1 MTDYSKPANPV
12 DGNKPKKV
20 IQLGPFIETPTG
32 KREDDSKTIQAVQ
45 AEKERLQQLYP
56 IKMMQPED
64 PNWWSMFRER
74 YRVTTDPM
82 AQRAN
87 MDRMYK
93 EELASQ
99 PAWETAPTKGKNPL
113 EKVPKEALYERQR
126 TLIMNTSRR
135 QQKIMDGNYLRSYW
149 NRTPAA
155 KQTDKGDVQD
165 VKPNNVVPFYQ
176 YRPED
181 AAAYCGVQAAEVKD
195 SVLGGKLVR
204 KKVSEYEWRNQRDAH
219 EMQLIAQELQDRG
232 AEPHG
237 NLTEEEQQ
245 RYEQLKDSPL
255 HFSLLVHETDPNQA
269 DHPAGPADKPNK
281 KVVDAVKNNTS
292 NPKMDTSTPPEAS
305 TPVNKDVENNG
316 IEHTTSV
323 VDEQGAGKAA
333 ETAARIERDHQPTP
347 AENLEELDQR
357 CQNYLAQ
364 NPDAIPGRK
373 LRLRMAAQMGINA
386 RTGKP
391 EKPFFSRM
399 RDLKDRMVEVND
411 HAREL
416 KWRDKTAGEK
426 VWTGV
431 RKGGHI
437 AKQLGKGIGITSLV
451 VAFGI
456 AGWVLTKSHKGIT
469 NMAAT
474 MNNSI
479 INGMVN
485 GLDPH
490 ARQLMGNMLDDGP
503 QR

>member
-1 MTDYSKPANPV
+1 MTDYGKHANPV
-12 DGNKPKKV
+12 
-20 IQLGPFIETPTG
+20 LGPATKTPEG
-32 KREDDSKTIQAVQ
+32 NQKTIQAVQ
-45 AEKERLQQLYP
+45 AEKERYLRLFP
-56 IKMMQPED
+56 IKLSSPD
-64 PNWWSMFRER
+64 DDKKWYALFRER
-74 YRVTTDPM
+74 YRVTTDSNLQ
-82 AQRAN
+82 AAN
-87 MDRMYK
+87 MERMNK
-93 EELASQ
+93 EKLESQ
-99 PAWETAPTKGKNPL
+99 PAWGTETAGNNNPL
-113 EKVPKEALYERQR
+113 EHVKVEDLYERQR
-126 TLIMNTSRR
+126 TLIMNSSRR
-135 QQKIMDGNYLRSYW
+135 QQKILDGTHLQSYW
-149 NRTPAA
+149 NRGPAL
-155 KQTDKGDVQD
+155 TDKGEVPETQM
-165 VKPNNVVPFYQ
+165 KPNDDVAEFSY

-181 AAAYCGVQAAEVKD
+181 VAAYCGVQSENITDPVA
-195 SVLGGKLVR
+195 GRKLVQQ
-204 KKVSEYEWRNQRDAH
+204 KVREYRMQERQDAH
-219 EMQLIAQELQDRG
+219 EMQLIAKELQRQG
-232 AEPHG
+232 AKPHG
-237 NLTEEEQQ
+237 ELTEEEQQ
-245 RYEQLKDSPL
+245 RYQQLQEMTDNR
-255 HFSLLVHETDPNQA
+255 FSLLVHETNPDKA
-269 DHPAGPADKPNK
+269 DHPAGPDDKTNK
-281 KVVDAVKNNTS
+281 KVVDAAKNNTS
-292 NPKMDTSTPPEAS
+292 SPKMETDSTEPGA
-305 TPVNKDVENNG
+305 PVNSDVEENG
-316 IEHTTSV
+316 IKHTTTV

-333 ETAARIERDHQPTP
+333 ETAARIERDHRPTP

-437 AKQLGKGIGITSLV
+437 AKQLGKGIGITSMVL
-451 VAFGI
+451 AFTM
-456 AGWVLTKSHKGIT
+456 AGWVLTKSHKAVT

-485 GLDPH
+485 GMDPQ
-490 ARQLMGNMLDDGP
+490 ARQLMGNMFDDGP

>member
-1 MTDYSKPANPV
+1 MTNYSKHGNPV
-12 DGNKPKKV
+12 DGNVNEGGMDVPG
-20 IQLGPFIETPTG
+20 GPVTQTPTVNANNP
-32 KREDDSKTIQAVQ
+32 KHIQALQ
-45 AEKERLQQLYP
+45 KEEKQLRQLYP
-56 IKMMQPED
+56 IKMLPPDNKDWYQ
-64 PNWWSMFRER
+64 MFCER
-74 YRVTTDPM
+74 YHVTDDSTVQGTNMERMHKGDLQSRPTWEYTD
-82 AQRAN
+82 A
-87 MDRMYK
+87 
-93 EELASQ
+93 
-99 PAWETAPTKGKNPL
+99 KNDNSV
-113 EKVPKEALYERQR
+113 KHVSTNALYERQR
-126 TLIMNTSRR
+126 TLIMNSSKRL
-135 QQKIMDGNYLRSYW
+135 QQIIDGTHLISNWDRSQNKDGEISDKPSEGLAMQYH
-149 NRTPAA
+149 PA
-155 KQTDKGDVQD
+155 
-165 VKPNNVVPFYQ
+165 
-176 YRPED
+176 D
-181 AAAYCGVQAAEVKD
+181 AAAYCGVRSEDVNDLVAGKGMVKQR
-195 SVLGGKLVR
+195 L
-204 KKVSEYEWRNQRDAH
+204 SELRLRDRQDAH
-219 EMQLIAQELQDRG
+219 EMQLIARELQERGDEPHPKLTNEEQARYEELQEL
-232 AEPHG
+232 
-237 NLTEEEQQ
+237 
-245 RYEQLKDSPL
+245 SPK
-255 HFSLLVHETDPNQA
+255 FSLLVHETDPKRD
-269 DHPAGPADKPNK
+269 DHPAGPDDKANK
-281 KVVDAVKNNTS
+281 KVVDAAKNNTS
-292 NPKMDTSTPPEAS
+292 SPKMDTSTPPEQS

-323 VDEQGAGKAA
+323 VDEQGTGKAA

-357 CQNYLAQ
+357 CQNYLVQ

-399 RDLKDRMVEVND
+399 RDIKDRMIEVND

>member
-12 DGNKPKKV
+12 DGNKTRKV
-20 IQLGPFIETPTG
+20 IQGPFTPTPSG
-32 KREDDSKTIQAVQ
+32 SGPEDNSKTIQAVQ

-56 IKMMQPED
+56 IKFMQPED
-64 PNWWSMFRER
+64 PNWWAMFRER

-99 PAWETAPTKGKNPL
+99 PAWETEPTKDKNPL
-113 EKVPKEALYERQR
+113 ANVSKEALYERQQA
-126 TLIMNTSRR
+126 LIMNTSRR
-135 QQKIMDGNYLRSYW
+135 QQKILDGNYLRSYW
-149 NRTPAA
+149 DRTPAA
-155 KQTDKGDVQD
+155 KSTDKGDVQD
-165 VKPNNVVPFYQ
+165 VKPNNVVSFYQ

-204 KKVSEYEWRNQRDAH
+204 KKVSEYQWRNQQDAR
-219 EMQLIAQELQDRG
+219 EMQLIAQELQRRG
-232 AEPHG
+232 VEPHG
-237 NLTEEEQQ
+237 KMTDEEQQ
-245 RYEQLKDSPL
+245 RYQQLQELPL
-255 HFSLLVHETDPNQA
+255 QFSMLVHETDPNQA
-269 DHPAGPADKPNK
+269 DHPAGPADKANK
-281 KVVDAVKNNTS
+281 KVVDAAKNNTS
-292 NPKMDTSTPPEAS
+292 SPKMDTDSTEPGA
-305 TPVNKDVENNG
+305 PVNKDVENNG

>member
-1 MTDYSKPANPV
+1 MTDYSKPSKPV
-12 DGNKPKKV
+12 DGDGTEAGKGQPPV
-20 IQLGPFIETPTG
+20 GPVTQTPTVDANNP
-32 KREDDSKTIQAVQ
+32 KHIRALQKEEEKLRELYSIKMLPPDNDNWYQLFCRRYNVTDDPTAQGTNMERMHKGDLQSRPVWDYKASADKDDSVKHVST
-45 AEKERLQQLYP
+45 
-56 IKMMQPED
+56 
-64 PNWWSMFRER
+64 N
-74 YRVTTDPM
+74 
-82 AQRAN
+82 
-87 MDRMYK
+87 
-93 EELASQ
+93 
-99 PAWETAPTKGKNPL
+99 
-113 EKVPKEALYERQR
+113 ALYERQR
-126 TLIMNTSRR
+126 ALIINSSKRR
-135 QQKIMDGNYLRSYW
+135 HQISDGSHLLSNW
-149 NRTPAA
+149 NRSQNKDGEIADTQPDGTA
-155 KQTDKGDVQD
+155 KR
-165 VKPNNVVPFYQ
+165 

-181 AAAYCGVQAAEVKD
+181 AAAYCGVRSEDVKD
-195 SVLGGKLVR
+195 LVSGKGMVQ
-204 KKVSEYEWRNQRDAH
+204 QRLRELKLRDRQDAH
-219 EMQLIAQELQDRG
+219 EMQLIARELQDRG
-232 AEPHG
+232 DEPHPK
-237 NLTEEEQQ
+237 LTNEEQA
-245 RYEQLKDSPL
+245 RYEELQAMTRQ
-255 HFSLLVHETDPNQA
+255 FSFLVHETNPDKT
-269 DHPAGPADKPNK
+269 DHPAGPDDKANK
-281 KVVDAVKNNTS
+281 KVVDAAKNNTS
-292 NPKMDTSTPPEAS
+292 SPKMETESVEAS

-364 NPDAIPGRK
+364 NPDAMPGRK

-411 HAREL
+411 NAREL

-437 AKQLGKGIGITSLV
+437 TKQLGKGIGITSLV

-456 AGWVLTKSHKGIT
+456 AGWVMTKSHKAVT
-469 NMAAT
+469 NMATT

-485 GLDPH
+485 GMDPH

>member
-1 MTDYSKPANPV
+1 MTDYSKPSNPV
-12 DGNKPKKV
+12 DGNVNEDGMNAPV
-20 IQLGPFIETPTG
+20 GPATQTPTVPANDP
-32 KREDDSKTIQAVQ
+32 KHIRALQNEEEPLRE
-45 AEKERLQQLYP
+45 LYP
-56 IKMMQPED
+56 IKMLPPDNENWYQLFCKRYNVTDD
-64 PNWWSMFRER
+64 PT
-74 YRVTTDPM
+74 V
-82 AQRAN
+82 QGAN
-87 MDRMYK
+87 MERMHK
-93 EELASQ
+93 GDLQSR
-99 PAWETAPTKGKNPL
+99 PAWEYNVAADKANSVKHVSTD
-113 EKVPKEALYERQR
+113 ALYERQR
-126 TLIMNTSRR
+126 TLIMNSSKRL
-135 QQKIMDGNYLRSYW
+135 QQIIDGTHLISNW
-149 NRTPAA
+149 NRSQNNEGDIVDENLNELGVHYHA
-155 KQTDKGDVQD
+155 K
-165 VKPNNVVPFYQ
+165 
-176 YRPED
+176 D
-181 AAAYCGVQAAEVKD
+181 AAAYCGVRSEDVNDLVSGKGLVK
-195 SVLGGKLVR
+195 
-204 KKVSEYEWRNQRDAH
+204 QRLSDLRLRDRQDAH
-219 EMQLIAQELQDRG
+219 EMQLIARELQARD
-232 AEPHG
+232 AEPHPK
-237 NLTEEEQQ
+237 LTNEEQA
-245 RYEQLKDSPL
+245 RYEELQEMTPK
-255 HFSLLVHETDPNQA
+255 FSLLVHETNPNKA
-269 DHPAGPADKPNK
+269 DHPAGPDDKPNK

-292 NPKMDTSTPPEAS
+292 NPKMDTDSTEPAAPI
-305 TPVNKDVENNG
+305 NKDVENNG

-357 CQNYLAQ
+357 CQNYLVQ

-416 KWRDKTAGEK
+416 KWRDKTASEK